1 MVELVWPTEGGRQG
15 QGQGEERCSRP
26 YKGEWTGADT
36 PSQGAQGAPTS
47 DAGAP
52 ARAGREGEC
61 QRHRRGGGRL
71 RLSRLGRLG
80 RGCAPPSSIF
90 SSFLL
95 SPVAVS
101 SPSPSPITFAIE
113 LTPCRVCHRCSCV
126 IRLSLNPRRHH
137 ASNADSCTGQ
147 PPDTHSEHPEHATL
161 LATSACRPPIVL
173 TVLTVTDLLPL
184 RIHEKPL
191 IIFT

>member
-1 MVELVWPTEGGRQG
+1 MM
-15 QGQGEERCSRP
+15 EED
-26 YKGEWTGADT
+26 K
-36 PSQGAQGAPTS
+36 
-47 DAGAP
+47 
-52 ARAGREGEC
+52 
-61 QRHRRGGGRL
+61 
-71 RLSRLGRLG
+71 RLSLEAPVTPPQVSDSRSYPSRFSAPLGQPTWSSPEPL
-80 RGCAPPSSIF
+80 PSSISTSSRSNQD

-101 SPSPSPITFAIE
+101 SPSPSPITLAIE

-126 IRLSLNPRRHH
+126 IRLSLNPGRHH
-137 ASNADSCTGQ
+137 ASNANSCTGQ

-161 LATSACRPPIVL
+161 LATSARRPPIAL